1 MSKLKILCIAAACAL
16 SATAASPLKKIPA
29 KAPGWGIG
37 FVANTDTQYNS
48 GSLQLDYKASNWE
61 HGFTLSGSMCDFDDK
76 ITVTNRLTNDEVV
89 REDVSW
95 NQFGFGHYIGLRKML
110 KPQLALSSGLS
121 TDILMVDRWSEY
133 KGGIGLERTP
143 YNIGFYTQLSFEPLD
158 YVSVFARTK
167 VWSYENLGL
176 KETGDVATAGA
187 NIVKIF
193 GDMAVGVSYY
203 WQA

>member
-48 GSLQLDYKASNWE
+48 GSLQLDYKASTWE
-61 HGFTLSGSMCDFDDK
+61 QGFTLTGSMCDQDGV
-76 ITVTNRLTNDEVV
+76 IQTRRILNTTEVTDA
-89 REDVSW
+89 SW
-95 NQFGFGHYIGLRKML
+95 NQFGVGHYIGMRKML
-110 KPQLALSSGLS
+110 KPQLALSSGLA
-121 TDILMVDRWSEY
+121 TDVLLVDNWTKYE
-133 KGGIGLERTP
+133 GGIGLDETP
-143 YNIGFYTQLSFEPLD
+143 YNIGFYTQLSYEPLD

-167 VWSYENLGL
+167 VWSYQSTGL
-176 KETGDVATAGA
+176 KSTGYVESEKPNA
-187 NIVKIF
+187 VKVF
-193 GDMAVGVSYY
+193 GDLAVGLSYY